1 MFCHFKETFS
11 SEKKETA
18 ELRITNKSG
27 QSPFKLGYADNYTFQ
42 QQTAEVLKRYTVQ
55 VAKQTHAAFQKIFL
69 FIHGINSGYALWICI
84 FSFVFTDGDNNALN
98 FFNIYRSIAL
108 ITHLLFYLFLCL
120 SMVDVL
126 DR

>member
-1 MFCHFKETFS
+1 MLETFS

-18 ELRITNKSG
+18 ELRLANRAA
-27 QSPFKLGYADNYTFQ
+27 QSPFHPGYSTNYTFQ

-69 FIHGINSGYALWICI
+69 FIHGINSGFALWICVLAFI
-84 FSFVFTDGDNNALN
+84 FTRDDATHFFTT
-98 FFNIYRSIAL
+98 YKTIAL
-108 ITHLLFYLFLCL
+108 VTHILFYLFLALCML
-120 SMVDVL
+120 DVL